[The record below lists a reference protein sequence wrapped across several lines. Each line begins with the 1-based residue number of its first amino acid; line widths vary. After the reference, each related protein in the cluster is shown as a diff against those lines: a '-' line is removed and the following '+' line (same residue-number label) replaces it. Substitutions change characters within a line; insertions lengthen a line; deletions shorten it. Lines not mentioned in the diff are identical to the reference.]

1 DAIRVEVDRVD
12 DDGDVTTRVLTYSGD
27 TDACEGLVEAARDAD
42 VFLCEA
48 AFHEGRDDGIDGVHL
63 TGRRAGET
71 AAQAGARK
79 LLLTHLPV
87 WNDPQRAVQEAR
99 AVYDGPL
106 AVA

>member
-1 DAIRVEVDRVD
+1 M
-12 DDGDVTTRVLTYSGD
+12 
-27 TDACEGLVEAARDAD
+27 
-42 VFLCEA
+42 FLCEA

-106 AVA
+106 AVAVSGLSYGV

>member
-1 DAIRVEVDRVD
+1 
-12 DDGDVTTRVLTYSGD
+12 DGDVTTRVLTYSGD

-48 AFHEGRDDGIDGVHL
+48 AFHEGRDDVIDGVHL

-87 WNDPQRAVQEAR
+87 WHAPQRAGQEDR
-99 AVYDGPL
+99 EVYDAPL
-106 AVA
+106 CLYVSGLSDGV